1 MAEPAVETEPDDDA
15 EAYGFGDPI
24 GWFRDE
30 PARIFAVLATFL
42 FVLGWVGVIY
52 LSVFSGSYGG
62 QVGPSDTAV
71 RVQLAISLGATVTL
85 ATAALWIV
93 AALLWRRR

>member
-1 MAEPAVETEPDDDA
+1 MAEPGVGTEPDDA
-15 EAYGFGDPI
+15 PEPYGFGDPI

-52 LSVFSGSYGG
+52 LSVFSNGYGG
-62 QVGPSDTAV
+62 SVGPSDTAL
-71 RVQLAISLGATVTL
+71 RVQFAITLGSTVTL

-93 AALLWRRR
+93 AVLLWRRP

>member
-1 MAEPAVETEPDDDA
+1 MAERGVGTEGDDGVEP
-15 EAYGFGDPI
+15 YGFGDPV

-30 PARIFAVLATFL
+30 PARIFAVLATVL

-52 LSVFSGSYGG
+52 LSVFSGGYGG
-62 QVGPSDTAV
+62 QGPSDTAL
-71 RVQLAISLGATVTL
+71 RVQFAISLGSTVTL

-93 AALLWRRR
+93 AVLLWRRG